1 MAARAIA
8 HSGAE
13 ASADK
18 AATPFMAFSR
28 NRVFRDEQAVTAG
41 QAQDAVG
48 RRRFVRDDRQ
58 CRQAF
63 TSALCHEQL
72 LSQRR
77 FFQKS
82 ARLAKV
88 G

>member
-28 NRVFRDEQAVTAG
+28 RAATGIGPSLMQDQDRRVAE
-41 QAQDAVG
+41 
-48 RRRFVRDDRQ
+48 
-58 CRQAF
+58 
-63 TSALCHEQL
+63 
-72 LSQRR
+72 
-77 FFQKS
+77 K
-82 ARLAKV
+82 
-88 G
+88 